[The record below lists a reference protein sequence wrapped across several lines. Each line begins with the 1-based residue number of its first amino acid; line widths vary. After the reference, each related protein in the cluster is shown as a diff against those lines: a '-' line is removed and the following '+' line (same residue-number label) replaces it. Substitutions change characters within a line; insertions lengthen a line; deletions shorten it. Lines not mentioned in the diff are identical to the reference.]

1 MGTKRIGLARVEAL
15 IENLKRDIDWGAG
28 TTFKG
33 QKRVVEAVTNAA
45 AAARTLTAAE
55 SGTLFTVNMATADN
69 NLTFSLPATATSA
82 GVYYDFCFLVAS
94 DDDADFILQTAED
107 AADIYGGIITLAA
120 NSTVDAFN
128 GISSITVD
136 GSVAQSAEGLQL
148 SVLCDGVN
156 WHLSGHIATAVGTV
170 HLVGAAATTAD
181 DQTTLSHCKTNPL
194 PLLVGGFVLYGTNYN
209 KQET

>member
-15 IENLKRDIDWGAG
+15 LEAQARDLAWGG
-28 TTFKG
+28 STTFKG
-33 QKRVVEAVTNAA
+33 YKRLVEAVTNAS

-55 SGTLFTVNMATADN
+55 SGTLFTVNMATVDN
-69 NLTFSLPATATSA
+69 NLTFTLPATSTSA
-82 GVYYDFCFLVAS
+82 GVFYDFCFLVAS

-128 GISSITVD
+128 GVSSITVD
-136 GSVAQSAEGLQL
+136 GSVAQSAEGLHMH
-148 SVLCDGVN
+148 VLCDGVN

-170 HLVGAAATTAD
+170 HLVGAAGTTAD
-181 DQTTLSHCKTNPL
+181 D
-194 PLLVGGFVLYGTNYN
+194 
-209 KQET
+209 